1 MDDEKDL
8 LDQPE
13 SDNDN
18 IVDDDDFFGDVDNE
32 VIAEQSGNQEENS
45 GDSEEENQTETDSKE
60 GEKEEELDYKPF
72 LEALSKKAKYNKE
85 SVEVK
90 DFEEVVNNFQKG
102 LNYDKMVEKYNSLE
116 NSKAFSY
123 VSKKAQELGITV
135 DEYMDQVEAYEQEQE
150 KAREQ
155 ERLDEMIANG
165 VPEDVAKEVIAT
177 SQLRKQL
184 QEEKNQLEKEKK
196 AREDKE
202 KENQEYL
209 DFLETFPDVKA
220 EDIPKEVYAEARKSN
235 LTTAYMKWQN
245 AELKKQV
252 DRLKQNEKNISSS
265 VGSTTQFGSE
275 DETGKTDLFLEG
287 FNSV

>member
-18 IVDDDDFFGDVDNE
+18 NVDDDDFFGDVDNE
-32 VIAEQSGNQEENS
+32 VIAEQTGNQEENS
-45 GDSEEENQTETDSKE
+45 GDSGEENQTETDSKE
-60 GEKEEELDYKPF
+60 EKKEEELDYKPF

-102 LNYDKMVEKYNSLE
+102 LNYDKMVEKYNNLE

-155 ERLDEMIANG
+155 EKLDEMISNG

-202 KENQEYL
+202 REKQEYL
-209 DFLETFPDVKA
+209 DFLEAFPDVKA
-220 EDIPKEVYAEARKSN
+220 EDIPKE
-235 LTTAYMKWQN
+235 T
-245 AELKKQV
+245 
-252 DRLKQNEKNISSS
+252 
-265 VGSTTQFGSE
+265 
-275 DETGKTDLFLEG
+275 
-287 FNSV
+287 

>member
-1 MDDEKDL
+1 
-8 LDQPE
+8 
-13 SDNDN
+13 
-18 IVDDDDFFGDVDNE
+18 
-32 VIAEQSGNQEENS
+32 
-45 GDSEEENQTETDSKE
+45 
-60 GEKEEELDYKPF
+60 
-72 LEALSKKAKYNKE
+72 
-85 SVEVK
+85 
-90 DFEEVVNNFQKG
+90 
-102 LNYDKMVEKYNSLE
+102 MVEKYNNLE
-116 NSKAFSY
+116 HSKAFSY

-155 ERLDEMIANG
+155 EKLDEMISNG

-202 KENQEYL
+202 REKQEYL
-209 DFLETFPDVKA
+209 DFLEAFPDVKA